1 MPKEKIL
8 GMTWTRLSGSF
19 HVVLSSIPKIRQ
31 IRDGRKFGVLI
42 DNPRVKQSGLFRL
55 RLQNLQTANL
65 GTKEQMS
72 TTAELF

>member
-1 MPKEKIL
+1 MPKEKFL

-31 IRDGRKFGVLI
+31 IRDGRMFGVLI
-42 DNPRVKQSGLFRL
+42 DNPKVKQSGLFRL
-55 RLQNLQTANL
+55 RPQNPQTANL

-72 TTAELF
+72 TAAALF